1 MLRRKLKSLIKE
13 SPLEYIDRSVSNIS
27 KCLYRNSSQMD
38 YLIEQLDALTL
49 QKTQSEKKI
58 VKEPSS
64 TSKKTSTHKN
74 IEQIKSSYKL
84 NDNLSYSDEAA
95 KIATDYF
102 NKEHAFNKLKD
113 VNKFKRKNPVNN
125 LFDPEMSLE
134 DTITNK
140 NIETLKEIKKSTTI
154 LGVVEE
160 DAPRAD
166 EDEKDRKDEE
176 DV

>member
-1 MLRRKLKSLIKE
+1 E

-125 LFDPEMSLE
+125 LFDPEMSLG
-134 DTITNK
+134 NY
-140 NIETLKEIKKSTTI
+140 
-154 LGVVEE
+154 
-160 DAPRAD
+160 
-166 EDEKDRKDEE
+166 
-176 DV
+176 